1 MGKKKKCRVCGEE
14 FSVEPLSCPKC
25 GTRVNTHKAEKWGAI
40 IGAFAGSYFS
50 FYLSDYVLK
59 LYIDMLANINE
70 PYMSEV
76 LTPDFFATMQSLQ
89 SSNEFLTLWWKLTGE
104 GLLVGLIGTF
114 IVKKIVFAIKKHY
127 SCKESKNERAVQGGI
142 K

>member
-40 IGAFAGSYFS
+40 IGAFAGSYLS
-50 FYLSDYVLK
+50 FYSMHHLFK
-59 LYIDMLANINE
+59 QNIDILAAINE
-70 PYMSEV
+70 PYASEV
-76 LTPDFFATMQSLQ
+76 LTPDFFAKLQEVQ
-89 SSNEFLTLWWKLTGE
+89 SSNELLTLWWKLTGE

-114 IVKKIVFAIKKHY
+114 IVKKIVFAIKSITHSKKAKANEQ
-127 SCKESKNERAVQGGI
+127 CKEE
-142 K
+142 